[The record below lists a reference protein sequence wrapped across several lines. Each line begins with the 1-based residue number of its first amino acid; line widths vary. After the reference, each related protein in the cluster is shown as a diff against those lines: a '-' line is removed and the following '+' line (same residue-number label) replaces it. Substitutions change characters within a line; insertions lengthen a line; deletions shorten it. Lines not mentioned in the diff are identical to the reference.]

1 MTRLPNG
8 RSSQFYPVRTADR
21 LHALR
26 FTAALTVAGIFVSL
40 LVAALG
46 VLLTGQRDWLAAI
59 TLALLVPL
67 LLVPPICYPLLARL
81 SAIRYENHSLRQ
93 QAREDHLTGL
103 FNRPYLISMLEREL
117 SLSQRHDYTVS
128 ILLLEIADFTDILD
142 QYGRHA
148 SEGLLRRVAERVGD
162 KIRESDL
169 FGRIDGA
176 QFLLVLPH
184 TNYRDALH
192 MAQSLHTLTATI
204 QTYLDDTV
212 LPFEVRI
219 GAASTE
225 NSGRHLNPLLNEADY
240 ALYQNRNEHHPLEQV
255 GNQPATNL

>member
-8 RSSQFYPVRTADR
+8 RSSQFHPVRTADR
-21 LHALR
+21 LRALR
-26 FTAALTVAGIFVSL
+26 FTTALTVAGIFVSL
-40 LVAALG
+40 LITALG

-59 TLALLVPL
+59 TLALLIPL

-117 SLSQRHDYTVS
+117 SLSQRHDYTIS
-128 ILLLEIADFTDILD
+128 ILLLEIVDFTDILD

-148 SEGLLRRVAERVGD
+148 GESLLRQLAERIGD

-184 TNYRDALH
+184 TNYRDALQ
-192 MAQSLHTLTATI
+192 MAQSLRTLTATV
-204 QTYLDDTV
+204 QTYLDGTV
-212 LPFEVRI
+212 VPFEVRI

-240 ALYQNRNEHHPLEQV
+240 ALYQNRNEHQPLEKV
-255 GNQPATNL
+255 GN